1 MIKLDKDKKQQ
12 KSKTMAYQ
20 KLKGKKVLLVGL
32 GILGGGVAT
41 ALWLLKQ
48 KTKLTITDLKSSQQ
62 LKKSIKKLSPYKQQI
77 KFVLG
82 KHRFIDFKNNDL
94 IIINPAVST
103 INNPYLNYA
112 RKLNKPIENDLSL
125 LFKLTDNFKVC
136 ITGTRGKTTTA
147 NWAYFF
153 IKNKF
158 KNALLG
164 GNIPEYP
171 IFSLVDKIKN
181 NEPLIL
187 ETSCFQLELFAERPN
202 IAVITS
208 LYRDHLNR
216 YKTMKTYAKIKAK
229 IFLNQTSSDYLVLNY
244 DNPWTKYF
252 LSLKPKSQIFFFS
265 RRSSLKKANGIFV
278 KNYKVYFQENNK
290 KTFILNIKKFEEQW
304 GKHNVS
310 NLLAAILIAKLS
322 GLSFK
327 EIKKQIPDLPQ
338 IKMRQEI
345 IFENQKLKIINDS
358 AGTSP
363 EAGIAAISRFSKE
376 RKNLIL
382 ITGGTDKDLNFGE
395 FALKIKQNIKP
406 ENLILL
412 NGSAT
417 TKLITD
423 LKKIKYSPNF
433 NLFENL
439 NECLKYA
446 LSLYKKNKKTKKQTI
461 IVFSPSSASFEKF
474 KNEFD
479 RGEKFNQIVKRLT
492 RKV

>member
-1 MIKLDKDKKQQ
+1 MENF
-12 KSKTMAYQ
+12 KSSFKN
-20 KLKGKKVLLVGL
+20 KKVLLVGL
-32 GILGGGVAT
+32 GILGGGVST
-41 ALWLLKQ
+41 ALWFLKR
-48 KTKLTITDLKSSQQ
+48 KVKLIITDLKSKED
-62 LKKSIKKLSPYKQQI
+62 LKQSIKKLSKYKKQI
-77 KFVLG
+77 KYVLG

-94 IIINPAVST
+94 IIVNPAVST

-112 RKLNKPIENDLSL
+112 KKFNRPIENDLSF
-125 LFKLTDNFKVC
+125 LFKLTDNFKIC
-136 ITGTRGKTTTA
+136 ITGTRGKTTTT
-147 NWAYFF
+147 NWTYFL

-158 KNALLG
+158 KNALIG
-164 GNIPEYP
+164 GNIPEHP

-181 NEPLIL
+181 SEPLIL
-187 ETSCFQLELFAERPN
+187 ETSCFQLELLADRPN

-229 IFLNQTSSDYLVLNY
+229 IFLNQTSSDYLILNY
-244 DNPWTKYF
+244 DSPWTKYF
-252 LSLKPKSQIFFFS
+252 LSFKPKSQIFFFS

-290 KTFILNIKKFEEQW
+290 KTYILNIKKFEKQW
-304 GKHNVS
+304 GKHNIS
-310 NLLAAILIAKLS
+310 NLLTAMLIAKLV
-322 GLSFK
+322 GLSWK
-327 EIKKQIPDLPQ
+327 EIKNQIPFLPQ
-338 IKMRQEI
+338 VKMRQET
-345 IFENQKLKIINDS
+345 IFENRKLKIINDS

-376 RKNLIL
+376 TNNLIL
-382 ITGGTDKDLNFGE
+382 ITGGTDKNLE
-395 FALKIKQNIKP
+395 FSKLALKIKQNIKP

-417 TKLITD
+417 KKLIID
-423 LKKIKYSPNF
+423 LKKIKYSQNF

-439 NECLKYA
+439 NECLKYV
-446 LSLYKKNKKTKKQTI
+446 LTLYQNSKKTKKQMI

-479 RGEKFNQIVKRLT
+479 RGEKFNQVVKYLAQ
-492 RKV
+492 KI